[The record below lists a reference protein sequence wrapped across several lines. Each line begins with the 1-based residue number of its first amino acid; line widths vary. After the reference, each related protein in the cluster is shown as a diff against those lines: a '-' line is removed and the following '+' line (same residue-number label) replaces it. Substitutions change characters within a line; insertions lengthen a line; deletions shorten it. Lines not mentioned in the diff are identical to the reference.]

1 LPPLIVLL
9 DFGTVPTVIYIYIY
23 FFYDYF
29 YFFTIYGVIL
39 DSITLNSFQYLL
51 LYNYFSISVGGL
63 ESIYS
68 WQKLFPPPFYS
79 PYDYDDVWI

>member
-1 LPPLIVLL
+1 MRGVCVLGGMNFAST
-9 DFGTVPTVIYIYIY
+9 DCSIGFWNCSDSDIYIF

-39 DSITLNSFQYLL
+39 DSITLNPFQYLL

-68 WQKLFPPPFYS
+68 
-79 PYDYDDVWI
+79 